1 MDEVTLARIIHVL
14 GVIIWGGG
22 IGFLVIILMP
32 RLRSNPTPSLQFQF
46 FLSVARPFAA
56 WMRYVSLAVGLS
68 GFAMLHFLSGWDR
81 YLDFTTYWWVHLMTA
96 TWLVYSALLLRQ
108 FINTRRK
115 CTPQLD
121 DAAAT
126 FRLHKVSRMQRNLFI
141 LTVITAASAL
151 YGVHGS
157 W

>member
-1 MDEVTLARIIHVL
+1 MDELTLARIIHVL
-14 GVIIWGGG
+14 GVTLWVGG
-22 IGFLVIILMP
+22 IGFLVVILMP
-32 RLRSNPTPSLQFQF
+32 RLRSNPNPSQQFQF

-56 WMRYVSLAVGLS
+56 WMRYVSLAVALS
-68 GFAMLHFLSGWDR
+68 GFAMLYFLSAWDR
-81 YLDFTTYWWVHLMTA
+81 YQDFSTYWWIHLMTA
-96 TWLVYSALLLRQ
+96 TWIIYSALLVRQ

-121 DAAAT
+121 DEAAQ
-126 FRLHKVSRMQRNLFI
+126 FRLRKVSRLQRNLFI
-141 LTVITAASAL
+141 LTLITAASAL